1 MVAVKQSVMDVICT
15 IWLNPP
21 LNSEGRTATQGAS
34 IIGRES
40 EVVRRQVIEAR
51 RKDSTNSERRVTA
64 VPQYPMSQTGPSS
77 SSGMLP
83 PPVPSYSHG
92 VQHPVY
98 PQVQLPTSWQN
109 QMSYTPLL
117 PSYQSSGTTNYG
129 YARGYSS
136 DHSHYEA
143 SRQRWAPTSYQ
154 GATGETIGFIA
165 QVLHEVPTKMKGP
178 IVHNLSEGVTIP
190 ANAVPSMIIAEIIK
204 EMKPRLQDATKGY
217 PFNWNKLIV
226 RDFKTWANIAREDP
240 HRPYYYER
248 CLVKSSSKSKDKAR
262 IFRKPKDPFI
272 VAIIIDS
279 DRWEHY
285 LDFAAELDEEEKNH
299 ATSSQTPRTQS
310 SRRPDTSSISIS
322 TRSQTGTTRLSGA
335 SWDTNI
341 GNDSEVFDNVRG
353 RDRETDKRPRTISL
367 ARPSTPPSKRR
378 NVAEYVSPDGT
389 QIHRALAMGG
399 STDIIRADNDNKLQ
413 RFTCDPQLAAPGF
426 LTVEHSDTLG
436 VGTFKS
442 AHAGHLTLVHL
453 FNQGLG
459 KVPTDPVAVKRMYR
473 TCTMKPD
480 GTRRLKRKQSP
491 ILPATPKLK
500 FGT

>member
-15 IWLNPP
+15 IWLSPP
-21 LNSEGRTATQGAS
+21 LVGLLLKEPLQLDEKAKLFGVNVSR
-34 IIGRES
+34 
-40 EVVRRQVIEAR
+40 
-51 RKDSTNSERRVTA
+51 DSTNSERRVTA

-92 VQHPVY
+92 VQHPGY
-98 PQVQLPTSWQN
+98 PQVQVPTSWQN

-143 SRQRWAPTSYQ
+143 SRQRWARTSYQ
-154 GATGETIGFIA
+154 GATGETIGLIA

-190 ANAVPSMIIAEIIK
+190 ANAVPMRKRMAPPIK
-204 EMKPRLQDATKGY
+204 NDVNGFIWLRGAIELPFLCTAGKPSNGSNGCCATS
-217 PFNWNKLIV
+217 L
-226 RDFKTWANIAREDP
+226 
-240 HRPYYYER
+240 
-248 CLVKSSSKSKDKAR
+248 
-262 IFRKPKDPFI
+262 FRKPKDPFI

-279 DRWEHY
+279 DQWEHY
-285 LDFAAELDEEEKNH
+285 LDFAAESDEEEKNH

-341 GNDSEVFDNVRG
+341 GNDSEVFDNARG
-353 RDRETDKRPRTISL
+353 RDRETDKRPHTINASRL
-367 ARPSTPPSKRR
+367 RDLL
-378 NVAEYVSPDGT
+378 SP
-389 QIHRALAMGG
+389 
-399 STDIIRADNDNKLQ
+399 TDDNKLQ
-413 RFTCDPQLAAPGF
+413 RFTCDPRLAAPGF

-473 TCTMKPD
+473 I
-480 GTRRLKRKQSP
+480 G
-491 ILPATPKLK
+491 IATVAV
-500 FGT
+500 